1 MDKSEK
7 EKLANA
13 MGWLGVGYIFLY
25 IDINI
30 GGFNLMPNWAFYI
43 FAYLALPELGRAER
57 SALLLQPLTGLLFA
71 WECLCWGC
79 TALGVA
85 PGAGPGTCRSCWPAC
100 WGSITTSS
108 C

>member
-30 GGFNLMPNWAFYI
+30 GIFNLMPNWAFYI
-43 FAYLALPELGRAER
+43 FAYLALP
-57 SALLLQPLTGLLFA
+57 
-71 WECLCWGC
+71 
-79 TALGVA
+79 
-85 PGAGPGTCRSCWPAC
+85 
-100 WGSITTSS
+100 
-108 C
+108 

>member
-30 GGFNLMPNWAFYI
+30 GSFNLMPNWAFYI

-57 SALLLQPLTGLLFA
+57 SALLLQ
-71 WECLCWGC
+71 
-79 TALGVA
+79 
-85 PGAGPGTCRSCWPAC
+85 R
-100 WGSITTSS
+100 
-108 C
+108 

>member
-7 EKLANA
+7 EMLANA
-13 MGWLGVGYIFLY
+13 IGRLGVGYIFLY

-30 GGFNLMPNWAFYI
+30 SGFELLPNWAFYI

-79 TALGVA
+79 TALGYA
-85 PGAGPGTCRSCWPAC
+85 PEGGAW
-100 WGSITTSS
+100 
-108 C
+108 